1 MQQQPDVNG
10 SGTGK
15 SIGRIAAAAQ
25 IGKSGGDPAFGAQLL
40 QAQAAVTQRAHGSG
54 GHHAAA
60 GRGQHQLFCLLL
72 QALFCR
78 RPGGRRMLI
87 DTQVQQAVGT
97 GKAAV
102 EYRRTQ
108 HRPGFRQRQSDVA
121 GTVFKADSTLIIL
134 FKQGHRRTLFGS
146 WGRTRYD
153 RCSFHLQDARMLT
166 LLSPAKTLDFDTP
179 PTTAKAT
186 QADFLQHSAELV
198 DVLKQYSPDD
208 ISALMKLSPAL
219 SELNVQ
225 RYHDWRL
232 PFNADN
238 AKAAIL
244 AFKGDV
250 YTGLQADTLDE
261 TQLDF
266 AQNHVR
272 ILSGLYGLLRPLDLI
287 QPYRLEM
294 GTKLH
299 NGRGKDLYSFWGS
312 IITDALNREL
322 EQQNADVVVNLASN
336 EYFKSVQ
343 PKKLNGRLITPVFKD
358 EKNGQ
363 YKIISFYAKKARGL
377 MTAYIIRRQLQ
388 TAEALQD
395 FDVAGYRFSAEDSR
409 GDTWVFKRAEKDIP
423 NA

>member
-1 MQQQPDVNG
+1 
-10 SGTGK
+10 
-15 SIGRIAAAAQ
+15 
-25 IGKSGGDPAFGAQLL
+25 
-40 QAQAAVTQRAHGSG
+40 
-54 GHHAAA
+54 
-60 GRGQHQLFCLLL
+60 
-72 QALFCR
+72 
-78 RPGGRRMLI
+78 
-87 DTQVQQAVGT
+87 
-97 GKAAV
+97 
-102 EYRRTQ
+102 
-108 HRPGFRQRQSDVA
+108 
-121 GTVFKADSTLIIL
+121 
-134 FKQGHRRTLFGS
+134 
-146 WGRTRYD
+146 
-153 RCSFHLQDARMLT
+153 MLT

-208 ISALMKLSPAL
+208 VGALMKLSPAL

-261 TQLDF
+261 QQLDF

-299 NGRGKDLYSFWGS
+299 NARGKDLYSFWGS

-322 EQQNADVVVNLASN
+322 EQQTADVVFNFASN
-336 EYFKSVQ
+336 
-343 PKKLNGRLITPVFKD
+343 
-358 EKNGQ
+358 
-363 YKIISFYAKKARGL
+363 
-377 MTAYIIRRQLQ
+377 
-388 TAEALQD
+388 
-395 FDVAGYRFSAEDSR
+395 
-409 GDTWVFKRAEKDIP
+409 
-423 NA
+423 